1 MRHLYSSIQ
10 GFLQDEDGVTS
21 IEYGMIASL
30 IAVVIL
36 LAVTALGTQVCE
48 RFRSV
53 AEALGATGVAACS

>member
-1 MRHLYSSIQ
+1 MRNLYSNIQ
-10 GFLQDEDGVTS
+10 SFLLDEGGVTS

-36 LAVTALGTQVCE
+36 AAVANLGTQVCE

-53 AEALGATGVAACS
+53 ASALGAVGVAACP

>member
-1 MRHLYSSIQ
+1 MKSLYSSVQ
-10 GFLQDEDGVTS
+10 GFLQDESGVTS

-36 LAVTALGTQVCE
+36 AAVAALGDNVCE

-53 AEALGATGVAACS
+53 AIALGATNVAACP